1 MLLIGAAEGE
11 KIMKNKKKAA
21 LAVMSVVLLL
31 EACGINSEQSVTSS
45 EMVAPEVSSQDL
57 LVSSLEYLLLDD
69 TQENVQDTDQQ
80 DPQEQEPEMQ
90 DAQSKSIA
98 EESENVSE
106 EQIPSEEEMIAG
118 EEVVIYYGNGGSS
131 SLNQEKVVI
140 EEITPEELINALAMH
155 NIVSLDT
162 KVLAFDQGE
171 QDGALML
178 YLDLSRSAGGYLQTM
193 SKEAECIIIASVI
206 NTFLENYGA
215 DAICLTVE
223 GEPLGTSH
231 TEYVEPIGR
240 CTPEEL
246 MEMLESSNR

>member
-1 MLLIGAAEGE
+1 
-11 KIMKNKKKAA
+11 MKNKKKAA

-31 EACGINSEQSVTSS
+31 EACGINSEQSMTSS

-69 TQENVQDTDQQ
+69 TQEDVPDTEQQ
-80 DPQEQEPEMQ
+80 DSREQEPEMQ
-90 DAQSKSIA
+90 DAQNIT
-98 EESENVSE
+98 EESENVPE
-106 EQIPSEEEMIAG
+106 EQTQSEEEMIEG
-118 EEVVIYYGNGGSS
+118 EEAVIYYGNGGSS

-162 KVLAFDQGE
+162 KVLAFDWGD
-171 QDGALML
+171 QDGTSTL

-193 SKEAECIIIASVI
+193 SKEAECIIVASVI
-206 NTFLENYGA
+206 NTFLDNYDA

-231 TEYVEPIGR
+231 TEYAEPIGR

-246 MEMLESSNR
+246 LEMLESSN